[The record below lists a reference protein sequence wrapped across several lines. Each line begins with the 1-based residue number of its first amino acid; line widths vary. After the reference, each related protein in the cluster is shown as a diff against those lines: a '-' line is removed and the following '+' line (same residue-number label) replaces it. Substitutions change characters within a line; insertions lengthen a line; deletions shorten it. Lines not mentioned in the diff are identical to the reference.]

1 MFVLMFAAIGGGLA
15 TVSLLA
21 PLGIIPAAL
30 AAPLGGS
37 LCAILAAIHISRQ
50 RGPDW
55 ISQSELDTQT
65 DDMVAALRGLAA
77 QAKEAP
83 AQSQPD
89 SAATRAA

>member
-21 PLGIIPAAL
+21 PLGLVSAVL

-37 LCAILAAIHISRQ
+37 LCAVLAAVHISRQ

-65 DDMVAALRGLAA
+65 DDMVAALRSLA
-77 QAKEAP
+77 QTTDAP
-83 AQSQPD
+83 AQSHPEKTG
-89 SAATRAA
+89 SRAA